1 MTPPSLSGLLLAAGH
16 STRMGRDKALLEFH
30 GQVLWRRQK
39 EVIERAGATEIFLS
53 ARPEQTW
60 AAAGDG
66 IDAVLHDALPD
77 CGPVMGITAGLE
89 RMSHSH
95 LLVLAV
101 DLPHMEPDWFISL
114 LSDCGPGVGVVGRRE
129 DYFEPLAAVYP
140 RELKWL
146 AWETIARGEY
156 SLQHLLAEAEKAGL
170 VVVREISDRKSAWF
184 ENWNGGPPPP
194 DGK

>member
-1 MTPPSLSGLLLAAGH
+1 MSAPSLTGLLLAAGR

-30 GQVLWRRQK
+30 GQPLWRRQK
-39 EVIERAGATEIFLS
+39 DVIERAGAAEIFLS
-53 ARPEQTW
+53 ARPEQSW
-60 AAAGDG
+60 AVAGDG
-66 IDAVLHDALPD
+66 IDAVLHDAFPD
-77 CGPVMGITAGLE
+77 CGPVMGLTAGLE

-101 DLPHMEPDWFISL
+101 DLPHMEPDWFVSL
-114 LSDCGPGVGVVGRRE
+114 LPECRSGVGVVGRRE
-129 DYFEPLAAVYP
+129 EYFEPLAAIYP

-170 VVVREISDRKSAWF
+170 VVAREISDRKSAWF
-184 ENWNGGPPPP
+184 ENWNGGPPEV
-194 DGK
+194 GRK